1 MAFGGKKEVWIS
13 LKTTQRKEAEAA
25 SHAVLAGLESR
36 FAEARRLQDTRK
48 NEEAFLAS
56 EAFDAALRA
65 HGAVTIGME
74 TGGLPFAPAW
84 ATPAE
89 AEVVARNLAA
99 GFARPRPANRA
110 EAIRHIDHDL
120 SALEDE
126 TARASLVKGLDEDGG
141 PDFGTIPDRW
151 IPALMERAREL
162 AEAERRTLE
171 AQRALVAGGSND
183 SDKASENPI
192 DTASLTALAARWKA
206 QGTSGPSA
214 HSEMT
219 KAIAQF
225 EAVNGP
231 LRYAEITV
239 EHARRFKEFLVSATN
254 LAGATK
260 QKKWSMLR
268 TLLNVAVNDGLLEA
282 NPFVRIKATFSKD
295 AKKRGAYTADQLGA
309 LFQALSG
316 EEWWL
321 ARIALYSGGRLDEIC
336 QLVKRDIMAVDGVH
350 CIDIHE
356 DMEVGRTVK
365 TPGSV
370 RKVPIHRQLITD
382 GFLAWIG
389 SRPTERLFSVDADA
403 MSKRMARRI
412 EAALPG
418 SGKVFHEF
426 RHTFKDGCR
435 DGGVAEEFHDRLT
448 GHAAKSIGRTY
459 GSYNMR
465 TLKAKI
471 DLINFG
477 IEGNADASGIL
488 AHAEKSAA

>member
-1 MAFGGKKEVWIS
+1 MQSAFEGRKEIWIS
-13 LKTTQRKEAEAA
+13 LKTGLKREAEAA
-25 SHAVLAGLESR
+25 SHAVLADLEQQFS
-36 FAEARRLQDTRK
+36 AARQARDTVKR
-48 NEEAFLAS
+48 EEAFLAS
-56 EAFDAALRA
+56 EDFDAALRA
-65 HGAVTIGME
+65 QATVTMGME
-74 TGGLPFAPAW
+74 TGGLPFAPTW

-89 AEVVARNLAA
+89 AEAVARNIAT
-99 GFARPRPANRA
+99 GFARPRPATRT

-126 TARASLVKGLDEDGG
+126 AARASLVKGVDEDGG

-151 IPALMERAREL
+151 VPALMDRAREL

-171 AQRALVAGGSND
+171 AQRALIAGP
-183 SDKASENPI
+183 SDDGEKGSENPI
-192 DTASLTALAARWKA
+192 DTTSLTALAARWKA

-225 EAVNGP
+225 EAINGP
-231 LRYAEITV
+231 LRYAEITM
-239 EHARRFKEFLVSATN
+239 EHARRFKEFLVSAPN

-282 NPFVRIKATFSKD
+282 NPFVRIKASFPKD
-295 AKKRGAYTADQLGA
+295 ARKRGAFTAEQLGA
-309 LFQALSG
+309 LFQVLCG
-316 EEWWL
+316 DEWWM
-321 ARIALYSGGRLDEIC
+321 ARIALYTGARLDEIC
-336 QLVKRDIMAVDGVH
+336 QLVKRDIVVVDGIP
-350 CIDIHE
+350 CFDIHA
-356 DMEVGRTVK
+356 DAEVGRTVK
-365 TPGSV
+365 TQGSV

-382 GFLAWIG
+382 GFLDWME

-412 EAALPG
+412 DGALPG

-448 GHAAKSIGRTY
+448 GHTAKSVGRTY
-459 GSYNMR
+459 GSYSMR

-471 DLINFG
+471 DLVTFG
-477 IEGNADASGIL
+477 IEGSADAARVKASP
-488 AHAEKSAA
+488 A